1 MLASKIIL
9 RFTKDEKDLNQMYYV
24 RWLVLRKPLGKEKGS
39 EQDKYDSESF
49 HLIALYEDKIIGCV
63 RLRSLSQT
71 RGGISYVAVLPEFQY
86 QGIGSRMIKKIIEQA
101 KKENLTTLT
110 LNSRFHCVD
119 FYKKLG
125 FVEAGESLYI
135 VGLLH
140 IPMKI
145 NI

>member
-1 MLASKIIL
+1 MSHREIII
-9 RFTKDEKDLNQMYYV
+9 RPVKSEDELTQMYHV

-39 EQDKYDSESF
+39 EQDQYDRESF
-49 HLIALYEDKIIGCV
+49 HLIALWEAQIIGCV

-71 RGGISYVAVLPEFQY
+71 RGSISYVAVLPEFQH
-86 QGIGSRMIKKIIEQA
+86 QRIGSRMMKKIIEQA
-101 KKENLTTLT
+101 KKENLKTLT
-110 LNSRFHCVD
+110 LNSRFYCVD

-135 VGLLH
+135 VGILH

-145 NI
+145 HI